1 MMVERSCDRVFTIT
15 RRQAGGLR
23 LEIGRNGYVLTS
35 EDICH
40 FGRYL
45 DVSHDLL

>member
-15 RRQAGGLR
+15 RRQAGRLR

-35 EDICH
+35 EDIWMRLMI
-40 FGRYL
+40 FSERDIL
-45 DVSHDLL
+45 